1 VIAPAR
7 RVLVL
12 VPLVLLLVVM
22 SGCTTSGSTAAT
34 VGGASIS
41 VEQLRS
47 DVALFGFLNS
57 LSGAPCGTPVEGE
70 SDESACA
77 RLALA
82 NDIREE
88 LVSVYAAEHQVEVD
102 RATVNDAV
110 VQLEQSL
117 GGAEVLRT
125 QLADAGLTRGD
136 VVALAARVLLVDA
149 VQRAV
154 AEERLDEQTLRA
166 TYDEEV
172 GSFTTV
178 EVAHI
183 LVSDRTKAER
193 IAAEVTPKT
202 FERTARRESID
213 PGSAPRGGSLG
224 SFTES
229 GFVAQFDPDF
239 VQAALALRPGEIS
252 GPVRTQFGW
261 HVIRLVRRDVE
272 PFEDVVD
279 QLRAREAGT
288 VFQEW
293 LVEQLGSTDIEVN
306 PRFGRLDERTG
317 VVLPVRSTEDEPT
330 GASSPTGP

>member
-1 VIAPAR
+1 MIASPR
-7 RVLVL
+7 RFPVLALLVL
-12 VPLVLLLVVM
+12 PPLVL
-22 SGCTTSGSTAAT
+22 SGCATSGSTAAN

-70 SDESACA
+70 SNESACA

-88 LVSVYAAEHQVEVD
+88 LVIAYAADHQVEVD
-102 RATVNDAV
+102 RATVNAAV

-117 GGAEVLRT
+117 GGADVLRT
-125 QLADAGLTRGD
+125 QLADAGLTRAD
-136 VVALAARVLLVDA
+136 VVVLAARVLLVDA

-154 AEERLDEQTLRA
+154 AEERLDDETLRA

-183 LVSDRTKAER
+183 LVADRKTAER

-202 FERTARRESID
+202 FEQTARRESID

-229 GFVAQFDPDF
+229 GFAAQFDPDF
-239 VQAALALRPGEIS
+239 VQAALALRPGQIS

-261 HVIRLVRRDVE
+261 HVIRLVHRDVA
-272 PFEDVVD
+272 PFEGVVD
-279 QLRAREAGT
+279 QLRARDAGT